1 MKKQI
6 PLAHRH
12 DRNRTSQIRAC
23 LHRIY
28 VVSFTC
34 IQETKVVCIEGKRF
48 PNTGKRW
55 LHRLFRDGLLVS
67 LLVLAGCATAPKN
80 TLTQISTIDALLV
93 GAYDGQMTLAE
104 LSRHGN
110 FGLGTFDALD
120 GEMIALDGEIWQA
133 KSDGTLH
140 RPEPDETTP
149 FAALINF
156 DADQTATLTEP
167 LTDEAL
173 RAEIDKLAPN
183 QNLFL
188 AVRADGSFSH
198 MKVRIISR
206 QNKPYPPLAEAAKVQ
221 PVYQY
226 THVTGSI
233 VGFRCPAFVK
243 GINVPSYHL
252 HFISKDRKIGGHV
265 LDFTMDSAELS
276 LDSCNRFNLILP
288 DAEHFGSLDLTQDR
302 SEELEKVEK

>member
-1 MKKQI
+1 MKK
-6 PLAHRH
+6 LL
-12 DRNRTSQIRAC
+12 C
-23 LHRIY
+23 LFSLS
-28 VVSFTC
+28 V
-34 IQETKVVCIEGKRF
+34 
-48 PNTGKRW
+48 
-55 LHRLFRDGLLVS
+55 LV
-67 LLVLAGCATAPKN
+67 GCATAPKN
-80 TLTQISTIDALLV
+80 TVTQVSTIDALLV

-104 LSRHGN
+104 LRHHGN
-110 FGLGTFDALD
+110 FGLGTFHALD
-120 GEMIALDGEIWQA
+120 GEMIVLDGEIWQA

-140 RPEPDETTP
+140 RPAPSETTP

-156 DADQTATLTEP
+156 EADQTTSLKGT

-173 RAEIDKLAPN
+173 KEKIDELAPN

-188 AVRADGSFSH
+188 AVRADGNFPH
-198 MKVRIISR
+198 MKVRIIPR
-206 QNKPYPPLAEAAKVQ
+206 QNKPYPPLIDAAKVQ
-221 PVYQY
+221 PVYEY
-226 THVTGSI
+226 TNITGTV

-252 HFISKDRKIGGHV
+252 HFISNDRKRGGHI

-302 SEELEKVEK
+302 SHELEKVEK

>member
-1 MKKQI
+1 MKK
-6 PLAHRH
+6 
-12 DRNRTSQIRAC
+12 
-23 LHRIY
+23 
-28 VVSFTC
+28 
-34 IQETKVVCIEGKRF
+34 
-48 PNTGKRW
+48 
-55 LHRLFRDGLLVS
+55 LLPIFI
-67 LLVLAGCATAPKN
+67 LLVLCGCATAPKN

-110 FGLGTFDALD
+110 FGLGTFNSLD

-140 RPEPDETTP
+140 RPAPSETTP
-149 FAALINF
+149 FAALVNF
-156 DADQTATLTEP
+156 DADQTTSLKDS
-167 LTDEAL
+167 LSDEAL
-173 RAEIDKLAPN
+173 QAKIDELAPN

-188 AVRADGSFSH
+188 AVRADGNFPH
-198 MKVRIISR
+198 MKVRIIPR
-206 QNKPYPPLAEAAKVQ
+206 QNKPYPPLTEAAKVQ
-221 PVYQY
+221 PVYEY
-226 THVTGSI
+226 SNVIGTV

-252 HFISKDRKIGGHV
+252 HFISNDRKLGGHV

-302 SEELEKVEK
+302 SHELEKVEK